1 MSAVIIDRAMLKSVA
16 ESLMEDLGIS
26 KPYILDYTC
35 NNQVY
40 LYENA
45 EARRIDVGSELH
57 AKIKELEQQHNGK
70 IYAVTHDYLPIV
82 GEMYSFL
89 YVSPYQEDWDHIL
102 RPMGKR
108 RFMVYAYVQNVQC
121 DICSEFGY
129 VVLESAFGELRRVG

>member
-1 MSAVIIDRAMLKSVA
+1 MSAVIIDRAMLKSIA
-16 ESLMEDLGIS
+16 EGLMEDLGIS
-26 KPYILDYTC
+26 KPYILNYIC

-45 EARRIDVGSELH
+45 EARRIDVGSELY

-70 IYAVTHDYLPIV
+70 IYAVTHDYLPVV

-102 RPMGKR
+102 RPMGKH
-108 RFMVYAYVQNVQC
+108 RFMVYAYVQNVEN

-129 VVLESAFGELRRVG
+129 VVIESAFGELRRVG

>member
-1 MSAVIIDRAMLKSVA
+1 MSSIIKDRAMLKSVA
-16 ESLMEDLGIS
+16 EALMEKLGIS

-45 EARRIDVGSELH
+45 EARRIDFGSELY
-57 AKIKELEQQHNGK
+57 AKIKELETKGGK
-70 IYAVTHDYLPIV
+70 VYAVTHDYLPIV

-89 YVSPYQEDWDHIL
+89 YVSPYQEDWNHMF

>member
-1 MSAVIIDRAMLKSVA
+1 MVHKIKDQSILKSVA
-16 ESLMEDLGIS
+16 ESLMEDLRIS

-45 EARRIDVGSELH
+45 EARRIDPDSELYM
-57 AKIKELEQQHNGK
+57 KIKELEQQHNGK

-89 YVSPYQEDWDHIL
+89 YVSPYQEDWNHMF

-108 RFMVYAYVQNVQC
+108 RFMVYAYVQNVQI

-129 VVLESAFGELRRVG
+129 VVLESVFGELRRVG

>member
-1 MSAVIIDRAMLKSVA
+1 MSNKINSPVMLKNVA
-16 ESLMEDLGIS
+16 EALMEDLGIS

-57 AKIKELEQQHNGK
+57 AKIKELEQKHNGK

-89 YVSPYQEDWDHIL
+89 YVSPYQEDWDRIL
-102 RPMGKR
+102 RPMGRR
-108 RFMVYAYVQNVQC
+108 RFMVYAYVQNVEI

-129 VVLESAFGELRRVG
+129 VLLESAFGELRRVG

>member
-1 MSAVIIDRAMLKSVA
+1 
-16 ESLMEDLGIS
+16 MEDFGIS
-26 KPYILDYTC
+26 KPYILDYIC

-45 EARRIDVGSELH
+45 EARRIDVGSELY

-70 IYAVTHDYLPIV
+70 IYAVTHDYLPVV
-82 GEMYSFL
+82 GETYSFL

-108 RFMVYAYVQNVQC
+108 RFMVYAYVQNVEN

-129 VVLESAFGELRRVG
+129 VVIESAFGELRRVG

>member
-1 MSAVIIDRAMLKSVA
+1 MKHKIKDLVKLKSVA

-45 EARRIDVGSELH
+45 EARRIDPDSELY
-57 AKIKELEQQHNGK
+57 AKIKELEQKHNGK

-89 YVSPYQEDWDHIL
+89 YVSPYQEDWDRIL
-102 RPMGKR
+102 RPMGRR
-108 RFMVYAYVQNVQC
+108 RFMVYAYVQNVEI

-129 VVLESAFGELRRVG
+129 VLLESAFGELRRVG